1 MASVASPYGLRP
13 VQLLGG
19 LPFAGAIRSFSLAA
33 NIPANKGIF
42 FGDPVGLSA
51 GQLTVLG
58 ASPTTTITADS
69 PIGVFMGAEWQDPI
83 RGFVNSQF
91 VPANLITGGASQV
104 KFKILDCPTAVF
116 KVQHTGSVP
125 YSAIGMNVA
134 LTAASLGVGNTA
146 TGDSI
151 VSVTGA
157 PAVTATLALKIIGF
171 VNAPGSAPGD
181 PFTDLLVIWNQ
192 GVQRW
197 AAAASF

>member
-1 MASVASPYGLRP
+1 MAQTASPYGLRP

-19 LPFAGAIRSFSLAA
+19 LPFAGAIRSYNLAA
-33 NIPANKGIF
+33 NSARGFF
-42 FGDPVGLSA
+42 FGDPVGLSG
-51 GQLTVLG
+51 GQLTALV
-58 ASPTTTITADS
+58 ASPTTTVDANS

-91 VPANLITGGASQV
+91 CPAGLIAGGATQV

-116 KVQHTGSVP
+116 KVQHTGTVP

-134 LTAASLGVGNTA
+134 LSVPSLTQGSVA
-146 TGDSI
+146 TGDSL
-151 VSVTGA
+151 VSVTGV

-181 PFTDLLVIWNQ
+181 PFTDLLVIWNM
-192 GVQRW
+192 GVHRYT
-197 AAAASF
+197 AAAGL